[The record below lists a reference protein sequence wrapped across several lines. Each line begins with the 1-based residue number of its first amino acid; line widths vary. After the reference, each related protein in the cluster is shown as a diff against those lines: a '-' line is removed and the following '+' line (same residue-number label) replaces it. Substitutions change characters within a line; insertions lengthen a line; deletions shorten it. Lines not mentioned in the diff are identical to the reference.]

1 MFIAPLS
8 CLPRAAML
16 DWLSI
21 KILSNRVPNR
31 YVAALA
37 FPEKDRLRAMTMDR
51 TAAEAAAVESHPEN
65 LPPRVRRRIFLYL
78 GILIVLLAF
87 GGPSGGLIDI
97 PISFFLKN
105 RLHLEAHEVARF
117 RLIAAIPLYLSFVFG
132 FIRDLWNPLGMRDRG
147 FMLVFGGV
155 CALLYLGF
163 ALAPMTY
170 SMLLAA
176 VIVLTTSFLF
186 VASAQNGLTSMIGQQ
201 HAMTGQISAVWNIF
215 ASVPLVGAFLIG
227 GTLSGL
233 LEDRN
238 ADQAARI
245 LFLVGAAIMAT
256 VAAYAVWKPRSVFD
270 NVRAEHGTAAYPLKD
285 FNRLVRHW
293 PIYPALLIW
302 LLWNFAP
309 GSATPL
315 QYYLQNTLHAE
326 DAQWGQWNALFAASF
341 IPTFMVFGLLCQRVP
356 LKTLLLWGTVVAVPQ
371 FVPVLFIH
379 SVTGALIAAV
389 PIGLM
394 GGVAT
399 AAYLDLIIRS
409 CPRGLQGTTLMMSGG
424 LYWIASRFG
433 DVLGT
438 NLYDYY
444 GGFYACVIAITVVY
458 AMILPTL
465 LLVPKRLIATA
476 DGETPDFS
484 FAAG

>member
-1 MFIAPLS
+1 MI
-8 CLPRAAML
+8 
-16 DWLSI
+16 
-21 KILSNRVPNR
+21 
-31 YVAALA
+31 
-37 FPEKDRLRAMTMDR
+37 DRP
-51 TAAEAAAVESHPEN
+51 AAAVAAAAIAPIP
-65 LPPRVRRRIFLYL
+65 LPHSVRRRIFLYL

-87 GGPSGGLIDI
+87 GAPSGGLMDI

-105 RLHLEAHEVARF
+105 KLHLKAHEAAEF
-117 RLIAAIPLYLSFVFG
+117 RLVSAVPLYLSCVFG
-132 FIRDLWNPLGMRDRG
+132 FIRDTWNPFGMRDRG
-147 FMLVFGGV
+147 FMLLFGTISAGLYVFFAFTPV
-155 CALLYLGF
+155 TYVTLLV
-163 ALAPMTY
+163 
-170 SMLLAA
+170 A
-176 VIVLTTSFLF
+176 VVLLTTSFLF
-186 VASAQNGLTSMIGQQ
+186 VASAQNGLTSIIGQQ
-201 HAMTGQISAVWNIF
+201 HAMSGQISALWNIF

-270 NVRAEHGTAAYPLKD
+270 NVRAEHGTAAHPLKD

-356 LKTLLLWGTVVAVPQ
+356 LKTLLLWGTVIAVPQ
-371 FVPVLFIH
+371 MAPLLFIH
-379 SVTGALIAAV
+379 SVTGALIAAA

-394 GGVAT
+394 GGIAT

-424 LYWIASRFG
+424 LLRCGRCSR
-433 DVLGT
+433 
-438 NLYDYY
+438 
-444 GGFYACVIAITVVY
+444 
-458 AMILPTL
+458 
-465 LLVPKRLIATA
+465 
-476 DGETPDFS
+476 
-484 FAAG
+484 

>member
-1 MFIAPLS
+1 MI
-8 CLPRAAML
+8 
-16 DWLSI
+16 
-21 KILSNRVPNR
+21 
-31 YVAALA
+31 
-37 FPEKDRLRAMTMDR
+37 DRP
-51 TAAEAAAVESHPEN
+51 AAAVAAAAIAPIT
-65 LPPRVRRRIFLYL
+65 LPHSVRQRIFLYL

-87 GGPSGGLIDI
+87 GAPSGGLIDI

-105 RLHLEAHEVARF
+105 KLHLQAHEVAEF
-117 RLIAAIPLYLSFVFG
+117 RLVAATPLYLSCVFG
-132 FIRDLWNPLGMRDRG
+132 FVRDMWNPFAMRDRG
-147 FMLVFGGV
+147 FMMLFGTITAGLYVFFAFTHITYVTLLV
-155 CALLYLGF
+155 
-163 ALAPMTY
+163 
-170 SMLLAA
+170 A
-176 VIVLTTSFLF
+176 VVLLTTSFLF

-215 ASVPLVGAFLIG
+215 ASIPTVGALLIG

-256 VAAYAVWKPRSVFD
+256 VAVYAVWRPRSVFD
-270 NVRAEHGTAAYPLKD
+270 NVRPERGTAVHPLKD
-285 FNRLVRHW
+285 LNRLVRHW

-326 DAQWGQWNALFAASF
+326 DAQWGQWNAIFGASF
-341 IPTFMVFGLLCQRVP
+341 IPTFMVFGLLCRRFP

-371 FVPVLFIH
+371 MVPLLFIH

-389 PIGLM
+389 PVGLM

-399 AAYLDLIIRS
+399 AAYLDLLIRS

-424 LYWIASRFG
+424 LYFIASRFG

-438 NLYDYY
+438 NLYGYY
-444 GGFYACVIAITVVY
+444 GSFAVCVIAITVVY
-458 AMILPTL
+458 ALILPTL

-476 DGETPDFS
+476 DGQMPDFN